1 MRLTPGLPIA
11 GRHLCASLAAGAMLA
26 AAPGVMAQEA
36 SPPSDDAPAT
46 AQACVNITS
55 DAQRLACYDQAL
67 GHDSGAGKADTGT
80 ARQRV
85 PITRPVESDGR
96 ERLFNHDRPAW
107 ARQGSS
113 NTDDDQADA
122 GHPSSL
128 LDSRWELSRDAKL
141 GTYNVRGYKP
151 VYLLPVFYTTRVNNR
166 PHSPSAD
173 NTVDSPLGLDRL
185 EAKFQISFKT
195 KLWQG
200 VFGDYGDLWFG
211 YTQTSH
217 WQVYNHDISRPF
229 RETNYEPEGML
240 VFNTNYDVFGWKG
253 RLLGI
258 GINHQSNGRS
268 DPLSRSWN
276 RVVADIGF
284 ERPGWTVM
292 FRPWWRINES
302 RRKDDNP
309 DIDDY
314 MGRGEVDIVHEAGE
328 NELSLMLRHSLRGG
342 DRSHGAMQFTWSFPI
357 HAKLR
362 GYLQLFHGYGE
373 SMIDYNHKAT
383 YVGLG
388 VSLLGWY

>member
-1 MRLTPGLPIA
+1 
-11 GRHLCASLAAGAMLA
+11 MLI
-26 AAPGVMAQEA
+26 AAPCAMAWQT
-36 SPPSDDAPAT
+36 PPDDAPAS
-46 AQACVNITS
+46 AEACVNITS
-55 DAQRLACYDQAL
+55 DSQRLACYDRAL
-67 GHDSGAGKADTGT
+67 GRLPTTEQAT
-80 ARQRV
+80 AVPETPRNRV
-85 PITRPVESDGR
+85 PIATPPGHATRDG
-96 ERLFNHDRPAW
+96 LFNHDRPAW
-107 ARQGSS
+107 AREGTASVGAGGS
-113 NTDDDQADA
+113 AA
-122 GHPSSL
+122 RPVSL
-128 LDSRWELSRDAKL
+128 LDSRWELSPDAKL
-141 GTYNVRGYKP
+141 GTYNIRGYRP

-166 PHSPSAD
+166 PHSPSSD
-173 NTVDSPLGLDRL
+173 NSVDAPLGLDHL

-200 VFGDYGDLWFG
+200 VFGDHGDLWFG
-211 YTQTSH
+211 YTQASH
-217 WQVYNHDISRPF
+217 WQVYNNDISRPF
-229 RETNYEPEGML
+229 RETNYEPEAML
-240 VFNTNYDVFGWKG
+240 VFNTDYDVFGWKG

-258 GINHQSNGRS
+258 GVNHQSNGRS

-276 RVVADIGF
+276 RVVANIGF

-292 FRPWWRINES
+292 FRPWVRIDES

-314 MGRGEVDIVHEAGE
+314 MGRGEIDIVREIGG

-342 DRSHGAMQFTWSFPI
+342 DRSHGAVQFTWAFPI

-373 SMIDYNHKAT
+373 SLIDYNHKAT